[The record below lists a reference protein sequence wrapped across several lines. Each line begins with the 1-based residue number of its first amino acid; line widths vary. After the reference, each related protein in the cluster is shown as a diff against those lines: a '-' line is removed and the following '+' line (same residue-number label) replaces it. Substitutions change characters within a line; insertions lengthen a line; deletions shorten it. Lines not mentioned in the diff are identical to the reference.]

1 MQAQIRILEQQVSSA
16 TIWRFFSPDDSVTV
30 HLNVHGY
37 GRVLFG
43 SEHQRAEAYFRET
56 AQIAQQIFVLK
67 KDPLSLDAVSQFLSL
82 YYLQHHPPD
91 GPRWDTKNISG
102 DYRLKQDRKLPFQ
115 FQFRSVADKFR
126 FIESEQVA
134 VLIPF
139 DEKANVLLDELRNEA
154 IPLHRSLLRGLQL
167 YTVQVYRSKFLR
179 NHAQFESV
187 RDQQFHILIYP
198 ETQYSSRFGL
208 HLDSGP
214 NHPLFVK
221 MPYGIILEISGDYAL
236 FRRIDKG
243 RSRGENVRCPIRCL
257 PTLAS
262 GPQAAR
268 LTKNRSGGKRLIAS

>member
-1 MQAQIRILEQQVSSA
+1 MR
-16 TIWRFFSPDDSVTV
+16 
-30 HLNVHGY
+30 GY

-67 KDPLSLDAVSQFLSL
+67 KDPLSLDAVSQFFSL

-102 DYRLKQDRKLPFQ
+102 DYRLNQDRKLPLP

-134 VLIPF
+134 VLIQF

-167 YTVQVYRSKFLR
+167 YTVQVYRSEFLR

-187 RDQQFHILIYP
+187 RDQQFHILIRP

-214 NHPLFVK
+214 NQL
-221 MPYGIILEISGDYAL
+221 
-236 FRRIDKG
+236 
-243 RSRGENVRCPIRCL
+243 
-257 PTLAS
+257 
-262 GPQAAR
+262 
-268 LTKNRSGGKRLIAS
+268 LIC